1 MSQGM
6 ARPGFNQLQEN
17 VGYSQSV
24 VNYVDAN
31 GSTVPGKVARIV
43 YSGNNSGNA
52 NLKPIK
58 SNNLDLSLEWYPQN
72 GQSITAVVFYK
83 DIKDIIMSNTYTR
96 TLYDKAGNSQDFV
109 ITGPANAAA
118 MQESGIEIS
127 GMTYLD
133 KIPGLE
139 KALPDWAKGF
149 GVSGNVSYMDGKF
162 NLYHPYTSTYCPG
175 SGTTSTVLN
184 LYGCDTNGMPFTNL
198 AVPYMS
204 KKAFNIG
211 FMYDHGPFSARLAYS
226 WRDRALAA
234 LNAYGS
240 GGGDATSADPARAIT
255 TTTNGVTTITYP
267 HDVGYGLPVWDEAAG
282 QWDASM
288 SYNITDH
295 MSLGVSVS
303 NLTDTVFTQTNQQT
317 SGQTGRSWNAS
328 GRSYNMSLN
337 YWF

>member
-1 MSQGM
+1 M
-6 ARPGFNQLQEN
+6 
-17 VGYSQSV
+17 
-24 VNYVDAN
+24 
-31 GSTVPGKVARIV
+31 
-43 YSGNNSGNA
+43 
-52 NLKPIK
+52 
-58 SNNLDLSLEWYPQN
+58 
-72 GQSITAVVFYK
+72 
-83 DIKDIIMSNTYTR
+83 
-96 TLYDKAGNSQDFV
+96 
-109 ITGPANAAA
+109 
-118 MQESGIEIS
+118 
-127 GMTYLD
+127 
-133 KIPGLE
+133 
-139 KALPDWAKGF
+139 
-149 GVSGNVSYMDGKF
+149 
-162 NLYHPYTSTYCPG
+162 PY
-175 SGTTSTVLN
+175 
-184 LYGCDTNGMPFTNL
+184 TNL

-328 GRSYNMSLN
+328 GRSYSMNLN